1 MSKNKKITW
10 TETAIQLTGE
20 VPASCVLE
28 NDGRMRVKKA
38 DGQVLYFE
46 KKEVSQAQ
54 KDLEAI
60 AKAANPKEAQPTA
73 PAKPKTGSKR

>member
-1 MSKNKKITW
+1 MW
-10 TETAIQLTGE
+10 
-20 VPASCVLE
+20 
-28 NDGRMRVKKA
+28 VKKA

-60 AKAANPKEAQPTA
+60 TKAANPKEAKPTA
-73 PAKPKTGSKR
+73 PAKPKTGSKK